1 MSKELRNTIREKFEL
16 TLNLDPRYRVLALLL
31 ALAAPPNESGEV
43 LPGFSVRWIRQQALH
58 YWPAGF
64 RDCISEDDY
73 RALLDEMEGLGV
85 LREVTDR
92 RFALR
97 TPNILYLLGTKEE
110 IEDKLIHS
118 MDAEPAP
125 RYDALAFRTAGPN
138 PGDWKRNP
146 LTMHQESRLR
156 EASNGLALVAG
167 VAAAG
172 VEDLVPFLEEAFG
185 NEYFSLCGAEATTL
199 SGFVA
204 RLAALDRERFG
215 TTALVVKPESAWTDT
230 WIQEAASWVRQ
241 RRHRSSYVRI
251 IFIADPATLWQLSS
265 TQPNLLAFLVA
276 QGVDCLSLQPWHK
289 DALWHWLGECGVGSN
304 TTEEQ
309 KEIEV
314 VTGNWPKIL
323 LEFKSKLNNAIPWRE
338 ALADCAREMEDPEGQ
353 KAWLGSFGLAND
365 TANTILGLVA
375 ELGPI
380 PIEEI
385 SLFAG
390 EVPKDVVER
399 RMVWADMLSLVRP
412 TKDSRWLVDPIVSR
426 LLKR

>member
-1 MSKELRNTIREKFEL
+1 M
-16 TLNLDPRYRVLALLL
+16 
-31 ALAAPPNESGEV
+31 
-43 LPGFSVRWIRQQALH
+43 
-58 YWPAGF
+58 
-64 RDCISEDDY
+64 
-73 RALLDEMEGLGV
+73 

-138 PGDWKRNP
+138 PGDWRRNP
-146 LTMHQESRLR
+146 LTMYQESRLR
-156 EASNGLALVAG
+156 EASNGLALISGVSMAG
-167 VAAAG
+167 LG
-172 VEDLVPFLEEAFG
+172 DLSSFLEEAFG
-185 NEYFSLCGAEATTL
+185 KDYFSICGAEANTL
-199 SGFVA
+199 SGFTA
-204 RLAALDRERFG
+204 RLAAMDRERFG
-215 TTALVVKPESAWTDT
+215 TTALLVQPESAWTDT
-230 WIQEAASWVRQ
+230 WIQEAASWIRQ

-265 TQPNLLAFLVA
+265 TQPNLDEFLSSHS
-276 QGVDCLSLQPWHK
+276 VDTLSLQPWHK

-309 KEIEV
+309 KEVESIS
-314 VTGNWPKIL
+314 GNWPKL
-323 LEFKSKLNNAIPWRE
+323 LIEFRSRLSNTTPWRT
-338 ALADCAREMEDPEGQ
+338 ALVECARELEDAQ
-353 KAWLGSFGLAND
+353 SRSKWLNNFGIGNDSAAVVLAV
-365 TANTILGLVA
+365 LA

-385 SLFAG
+385 HLFTG
-390 EVPKDVVER
+390 DIPHDIVER

-412 TKDSRWLVDPIVSR
+412 TKDSKWVIDPVVAR
-426 LLKR
+426 VLKR